1 TAPDTGPMA
10 LKIEELTMG
19 EATTLGGPAETSAS
33 VARNHIEAHLGW
45 VKECIEAFDLDAV
58 ESIVDLIVDACNN
71 RRQVFIFGN
80 GGSASTASHFCCD
93 LGKGQVVEGKPRLRV
108 ASLNDNMAWITAIA
122 NDISYDEIFKE
133 QLVNFLEPE
142 DVVIAISAS
151 GNSPSIISAMEYVN
165 EVGAVG
171 VGMIGFGGGKLAN
184 LCKESLIVDSYD
196 YGVVEGLHLVL
207 EHMIAQSVGK
217 KLISEL

>member
-1 TAPDTGPMA
+1 MS
-10 LKIEELTMG
+10 
-19 EATTLGGPAETSAS
+19 EATTLGGPVDSAQT
-33 VARNHIEAHLGW
+33 VARQHIDAHLSW
-45 VKECIEAFDLDAV
+45 VQDCIEKFDLEAV
-58 ESIVDLIVDACNN
+58 EQIVDLIVDACND

-93 LGKGQVVEGKPRLRV
+93 LGKGAVVEGKPRLRV
-108 ASLNDNMAWITAIA
+108 ASLNDNMAWITAIG

-151 GNSPSIISAMEYVN
+151 GNSPNVISAMQYVN
-165 EVGAVG
+165 EVGAIG

-184 LCKESLIVDSYD
+184 LCKESVIVDSYD

-207 EHMIAQSVGK
+207 EHLIAQSVRK
-217 KLISEL
+217 KLLSEV